1 MKKMYTSID
10 IGSDTIKVLVCELYK
25 DKMNVLASS
34 SVKSR
39 GIKKGLIVDANE
51 ASVCIRKAIQEV
63 ESMLGIKI
71 NKVLVNVPAYGAD
84 FSVGTSFIDMKTSDE
99 DVGTIG
105 NDTIP
110 IVTGKDVLA
119 VLQNVGYDN
128 ISEDRE
134 LVNILP
140 IEFYLDDVNNSVR
153 DPKGKRCKKLG
164 VKTVVVTT
172 PKINVHS
179 VVSLLSAMG
188 LDVKD
193 ITFNSIGDFYEFRD
207 EKIENSIS
215 AVINIGSDTTTI
227 SLFIKGILAKMSVIN
242 IGGKNIDNDIKY
254 IFKVDLLEARKLKE
268 TFAIAHK
275 RYASSNELIEI
286 CNINGEMI
294 KINQYEISEVVME
307 RVLEILNFAKKEL
320 KVLTNREIS
329 YIIITGG
336 VSEMFGFKATVD
348 EVFGPGIAPVS
359 LKTLGIRKNQF
370 SSCSGMVKF
379 FDEKVD
385 LRGKPNYSM
394 FTQKDEN
401 ELISSKK
408 RITNFSN
415 KSILGKVFGYF
426 FDN

>member
-1 MKKMYTSID
+1 MKKIYTSID
-10 IGSDTIKVLVCELYK
+10 IGSDTVKVLVCELYK
-25 DKMNVLASS
+25 GKMNVLASS
-34 SVKSR
+34 TVKSS

-51 ASVCIRKAIQEV
+51 ASICIRKAIQEV
-63 ESMLGIKI
+63 ESMLGIKVH
-71 NKVLVNVPAYGAD
+71 KVLASVPSYGAD
-84 FSVGTSFIDMKTSDE
+84 FSVGTAFIDLRKDE
-99 DVGTIG
+99 NMEG
-105 NDTIP
+105 IP
-110 IVTGKDVLA
+110 NVMGKDVLN
-119 VLQNVGYDN
+119 VLQNVGYN
-128 ISEDRE
+128 KIPEDRE

-140 IEFYLDDVNNSVR
+140 IEFYLDDIDHPVK

-179 VVSLLSAMG
+179 VVSLLTAMG

-193 ITFNSIGDFYEFRD
+193 ITFNSIGDYYEFKD
-207 EKIENSIS
+207 DKIDDSIS
-215 AVINIGSDTTTI
+215 AVINIGSDNTTV
-227 SLFIKGILAKMSVIN
+227 SLFIKGILAKTSIIN
-242 IGGKNIDNDIKY
+242 VGGKNIDNDIKY

-275 RYASSNELIEI
+275 RYASSNEITELS
-286 CNINGEMI
+286 NINGEMI

-307 RVLEILNFAKKEL
+307 RVLEILKFAKKEL
-320 KVLTNREIS
+320 KVLTNKEIS

-336 VSEMFGFKATVD
+336 VSEMFGFKAAVD

-370 SSCSGMVKF
+370 SSCSGMIKF

-394 FTQKDEN
+394 VSQSDEDD
-401 ELISSKK
+401 LISNKK
-408 RITNFSN
+408 KITNFSN
-415 KSILGKVFGYF
+415 RSILGKVFGYF

>member
-1 MKKMYTSID
+1 MKKLYTSID
-10 IGSDTIKVLVCELYK
+10 IGSDTVKTLVCEIYK

-34 SVKSR
+34 SVKSN

-51 ASVCIRKAIQEV
+51 ASVCIRKSIQEV
-63 ESMLGIKI
+63 EGMLGIKI
-71 NKVLVNVPAYGAD
+71 QKVLVNVPSYGAD
-84 FSVGTSFIDMKTSDE
+84 FSVGTAFIDIKSTDDSENVTDSF
-99 DVGTIG
+99 
-105 NDTIP
+105 
-110 IVTGKDVLA
+110 VTGKDVLN
-119 VLQNVGYDN
+119 VLQNVGIN
-128 ISEDRE
+128 KIAEDRE

-140 IEFYLDDVNNSVR
+140 IEFYLDDVEHVVK
-153 DPKGKRCKKLG
+153 DPKGKKCKKLG

-193 ITFNSIGDFYEFRD
+193 ITFNSIGDFYEFKD
-207 EKIENSIS
+207 ASIENDIS
-215 AVINIGSDTTTI
+215 SVINIGSDTTTI
-227 SLFIKGILAKMSVIN
+227 SLFIKGILAKTSIIN
-242 IGGKNIDNDIKY
+242 VGGRNIDNDIKY
-254 IFKVDLLEARKLKE
+254 IFKLDLLEARRLKE
-268 TFAIAHK
+268 TFAVAHK
-275 RYASSNELIEI
+275 RYASSNEIIEVT
-286 CNINGEMI
+286 NINGEII
-294 KINQYEISEVVME
+294 KINQYEISEVIME

-370 SSCSGMVKF
+370 SSCSGMIRF
-379 FDEKVD
+379 FDEKVN

-394 FTQKDEN
+394 FTQSDEN
-401 ELISSKK
+401 DLISNKK
-408 RITNFSN
+408 KIINFSN

>member
-1 MKKMYTSID
+1 MKKIYTSID

-25 DKMNVLASS
+25 GKMNVLASS
-34 SVKSR
+34 SVKSN

-51 ASVCIRKAIQEV
+51 ASICIRKAIQEV
-63 ESMLGIKI
+63 ESMLGIKVH
-71 NKVLVNVPAYGAD
+71 KVLASVPSYGAD
-84 FSVGTSFIDMKTSDE
+84 FSVGTAFIDLRQNE
-99 DVGTIG
+99 NIEG
-105 NDTIP
+105 IP
-110 IVTGKDVLA
+110 TVIGKDVLN
-119 VLQNVGYDN
+119 VLQNVGYN
-128 ISEDRE
+128 KIPEDRE

-140 IEFYLDDVNNSVR
+140 IEFYLDDIDHPVK
-153 DPKGKRCKKLG
+153 DPKGKKCKKLG

-179 VVSLLSAMG
+179 VVSLLTAMG

-193 ITFNSIGDFYEFRD
+193 ITFNSIGDYYEFKD
-207 EKIENSIS
+207 DKIDDSIS
-215 AVINIGSDTTTI
+215 AVINIGSDNTTV
-227 SLFIKGILAKMSVIN
+227 SLFIKGILAKTSIIN
-242 IGGKNIDNDIKY
+242 VGGKNIDNDIKY

-275 RYASSNELIEI
+275 RYASSNEITELS
-286 CNINGEMI
+286 NINGEMI

-307 RVLEILNFAKKEL
+307 RVLEILKFAKKEL
-320 KVLTNREIS
+320 KVLTNKEIS

-336 VSEMFGFKATVD
+336 VSEMFGFKAAVD

-370 SSCSGMVKF
+370 SSCSGMIKF

-394 FTQKDEN
+394 VSQSDEDD
-401 ELISSKK
+401 LISNKK
-408 RITNFSN
+408 KITNFSN
-415 KSILGKVFGYF
+415 RSILGKVFGYF

>member
-10 IGSDTIKVLVCELYK
+10 IGSDTIKVLVSELYK

-39 GIKKGLIVDANE
+39 GVKKGLIVDANE

-71 NKVLVNVPAYGAD
+71 HKVIANVPSYGAE
-84 FSVGTSFIDMKTSDE
+84 FTVGTSFIDMKKDDIENEEVPT
-99 DVGTIG
+99 
-105 NDTIP
+105 
-110 IVTGKDVLA
+110 VTGKDVLT

-128 ISEDRE
+128 IPEDRE

-140 IEFYLDDVNNSVR
+140 IEFYLDDINNSVR
-153 DPKGKRCKKLG
+153 DPKGKKCKKLG

-193 ITFNSIGDFYEFRD
+193 ITFNSIGDFYEFKD
-207 EKIENSIS
+207 DKIENSIAS
-215 AVINIGSDTTTI
+215 VINIGSDTTTV
-227 SLFIKGILAKMSVIN
+227 SLFIKGILAKTSVIN

-275 RYASSNELIEI
+275 RFASSNELIEL

-348 EVFGPGIAPVS
+348 ETFGPGIAPVS

-370 SSCSGMVKF
+370 SSCAGMIRF
-379 FDEKVD
+379 FDEKVG

-394 FTQKDEN
+394 FTQNDES

-408 RITNFSN
+408 KITNFSN

>member
-1 MKKMYTSID
+1 MKKIYTSID
-10 IGSDTIKVLVCELYK
+10 IGSDTVKVLVCELYK
-25 DKMNVLASS
+25 GKMNVLASS
-34 SVKSR
+34 TVKSS

-51 ASVCIRKAIQEV
+51 ASICIRKAIQEV
-63 ESMLGIKI
+63 ESMLGIKVH
-71 NKVLVNVPAYGAD
+71 KVLASVPSYGAD
-84 FSVGTSFIDMKTSDE
+84 FSVGTAFIDLRKDE
-99 DVGTIG
+99 NMEG
-105 NDTIP
+105 IP
-110 IVTGKDVLA
+110 NVMGKDVLN
-119 VLQNVGYDN
+119 VLQNVGYN
-128 ISEDRE
+128 KIPEDRE

-140 IEFYLDDVNNSVR
+140 IEFYLDDIDHPVK

-179 VVSLLSAMG
+179 VVSLLTAMG

-193 ITFNSIGDFYEFRD
+193 ITFNSIGDYYEFKD
-207 EKIENSIS
+207 DKIDDSIS
-215 AVINIGSDTTTI
+215 AVINIGSDNTTV
-227 SLFIKGILAKMSVIN
+227 SLFIKGILAKTSIIN
-242 IGGKNIDNDIKY
+242 VGGKNIDNDIKY

-275 RYASSNELIEI
+275 RYASSNEITELS
-286 CNINGEMI
+286 NINGEMI

-307 RVLEILNFAKKEL
+307 RVLEILKFAKKEL
-320 KVLTNREIS
+320 KVLTNKEIS

-336 VSEMFGFKATVD
+336 VSEMFGFKAAVD

-370 SSCSGMVKF
+370 SSCSGMIKF

-394 FTQKDEN
+394 VSQSDEDD
-401 ELISSKK
+401 LISFL
-408 RITNFSN
+408 ID
-415 KSILGKVFGYF
+415 LY
-426 FDN
+426 

>member
-1 MKKMYTSID
+1 MKKIYTSID
-10 IGSDTIKVLVCELYK
+10 IGSDTVKVLVCELYK
-25 DKMNVLASS
+25 GKMNVLASS
-34 SVKSR
+34 TVKSS

-51 ASVCIRKAIQEV
+51 ASICIRKAIQEV
-63 ESMLGIKI
+63 ESMLGIKVH
-71 NKVLVNVPAYGAD
+71 KVLASVPSYGAD
-84 FSVGTSFIDMKTSDE
+84 FSVGTAFIDLRKDE
-99 DVGTIG
+99 NMEG
-105 NDTIP
+105 IP
-110 IVTGKDVLA
+110 TVMGKDVLN
-119 VLQNVGYDN
+119 VLQNVGYN
-128 ISEDRE
+128 KIPEDRE

-140 IEFYLDDVNNSVR
+140 IEFYLDDIDHPVK

-179 VVSLLSAMG
+179 VVSLLTAMG

-193 ITFNSIGDFYEFRD
+193 ITFNSIGDYYEFKD
-207 EKIENSIS
+207 DKIDDSIS
-215 AVINIGSDTTTI
+215 AVINIGSDNTTV
-227 SLFIKGILAKMSVIN
+227 SLFIKGILAKTSIIN
-242 IGGKNIDNDIKY
+242 VGGKNIDNDIKY

-275 RYASSNELIEI
+275 RYASSNEITELS
-286 CNINGEMI
+286 NINGEMI

-307 RVLEILNFAKKEL
+307 RVLEILKFAKKEL
-320 KVLTNREIS
+320 KVLTNKEIS

-336 VSEMFGFKATVD
+336 VSEMFGFKAAVD

-370 SSCSGMVKF
+370 SSCSGMIKF

-394 FTQKDEN
+394 VSQSDEDD
-401 ELISSKK
+401 LISNKK
-408 RITNFSN
+408 KITNFSN
-415 KSILGKVFGYF
+415 RSILGKVFGYF